1 MVNGCRCWARVVVT
15 RKSAWHWLAH
25 PYCIRWYEEGSTS
38 FGWSGEETEP
48 SGTDGKTKEKRRPRG
63 RRALSALLYFAA
75 TLRLLLLLS
84 GHEFITSFV
93 WRVRV
98 SFAIHYSCGPPRPW
112 GMRKCW
118 GRETGTRSRP
128 RSWAGGKRCTRTSN
142 KKKILGRRT
151 WRHCTAPRYSLSW
164 SLSDVE
170 KKKNLRE
177 THCCCCWC
185 CSIFPPFLLFFWRDS
200 CISLVPDARVRND
213 ITRYVID
220 SRSRLDQKKMKG
232 FKSDDAEQQQQLAF
246 FECNDSFYQWINV
259 SIITRINLT
268 GSSIYTTL
276 SWAMMVMIFYYHVRM
291 TSILPPFHSLL
302 SNATLFFSPFFSGGW
317 SPFLCVCCCLGRKGR
332 PQ

>member
-1 MVNGCRCWARVVVT
+1 MMNGCRCRARVVVT

-75 TLRLLLLLS
+75 IHCDCFSFCPDTSSSRHLFGECVSRLL
-84 GHEFITSFV
+84 FIIHV
-93 WRVRV
+93 VHLVRGEWEN
-98 SFAIHYSCGPPRPW
+98 AGGER
-112 GMRKCW
+112 
-118 GRETGTRSRP
+118 RERSRP

-164 SLSDVE
+164 SLSDVG
-170 KKKNLRE
+170 KKKNLKE

-200 CISLVPDARVRND
+200 CISLVPDASRVRND

-232 FKSDDAEQQQQLAF
+232 LRA
-246 FECNDSFYQWINV
+246 
-259 SIITRINLT
+259 TMR
-268 GSSIYTTL
+268 SSS
-276 SWAMMVMIFYYHVRM
+276 SWHF
-291 TSILPPFHSLL
+291 
-302 SNATLFFSPFFSGGW
+302 SNATTVSINGQMF
-317 SPFLCVCCCLGRKGR
+317 
-332 PQ
+332 Q

>member
-185 CSIFPPFLLFFWRDS
+185 CSIFLPFYYFFDVTRVSPWCRMPGS
-200 CISLVPDARVRND
+200 ETISLDTWLTPAPDSTKKRWRGLRA
-213 ITRYVID
+213 TM
-220 SRSRLDQKKMKG
+220 RS
-232 FKSDDAEQQQQLAF
+232 
-246 FECNDSFYQWINV
+246 
-259 SIITRINLT
+259 
-268 GSSIYTTL
+268 SSS
-276 SWAMMVMIFYYHVRM
+276 SWHF
-291 TSILPPFHSLL
+291 
-302 SNATLFFSPFFSGGW
+302 SNATTVSING
-317 SPFLCVCCCLGRKGR
+317 
-332 PQ
+332 